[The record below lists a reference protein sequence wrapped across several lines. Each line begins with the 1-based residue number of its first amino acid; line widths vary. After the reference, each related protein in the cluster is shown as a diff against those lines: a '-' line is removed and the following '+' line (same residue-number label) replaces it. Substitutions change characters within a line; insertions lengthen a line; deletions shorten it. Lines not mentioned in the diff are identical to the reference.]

1 MNTIS
6 EQTAQIMPCFSD
18 VQSAAALLTGIVHRT
33 PVLHSDTLDQKV
45 QAKVYLKCENFQRM
59 GAFKFRG
66 AYNAMARLTDT
77 QRQRGV
83 LTHSSGN
90 HAQAIALSGRLL
102 GVNTTIVMPQDAP
115 AVKLAA
121 TRGYGGNIV
130 LYDRMETT
138 REAISANLLAAHGYS
153 FIPPFDHEHV
163 IAGQGTAGLELLEE
177 TGALDVLLV
186 CLGGGGLLS
195 GCALAAKA
203 LMPNCVV
210 IGVEPL
216 AGNDGMLSLRAGKL
230 IQFNSPDTI
239 ADGARTPLCE
249 RTFALIQKH
258 VDDIVCVSDQE
269 LLQTMFFLWERLKIV
284 VEPTGALAVAAI
296 LHNKVDVKGKRVGAI
311 ISGGNVDLK
320 QLSDLF
326 ALANESTG
334 SLFSG
339 IA

>member
-1 MNTIS
+1 MPVMPVMHEAS
-6 EQTAQIMPCFSD
+6 AQVLPSFSD
-18 VQSAAALLTGIVHRT
+18 VQSAAALLAGIAHRT
-33 PVLHSDTLDQKV
+33 PVMRSDTLDQRV
-45 QAKVYLKCENFQRM
+45 RAQVFLKCENFQRM

-66 AYNAMARLTDT
+66 AYNAMARLSDT
-77 QRQRGV
+77 QKQRGV

-90 HAQAIALSGRLL
+90 HAQAIALSGQIL

-138 REAISANLLAAHGYS
+138 REAISANLLAMHGYS

-163 IAGQGTAGLELLEE
+163 IAGQGTAGLELLEQA
-177 TGALDVLLV
+177 GALDLLLV

-203 LMPNCVV
+203 LMPRCKV

-216 AGNDGMLSLRAGKL
+216 AGNDGMQSLRAGKL
-230 IQFNSPDTI
+230 IQFNNPDTI
-239 ADGARTPLCE
+239 ADGARTAPCE
-249 RTFALIQKH
+249 RTFELIQKH

-296 LHNKVDVKGKRVGAI
+296 LHNKVEVAGKRVGAI
-311 ISGGNVDLK
+311 VSGGNVDLK
-320 QLSDLF
+320 QVNSLF
-326 ALANESTG
+326 AGCN
-334 SLFSG
+334 
-339 IA
+339 

>member
-1 MNTIS
+1 
-6 EQTAQIMPCFSD
+6 MPCFAD
-18 VQSAAALLTGIVHRT
+18 VQSAAALLAGIAHRT
-33 PVLHSDTLDQKV
+33 PVLRSDTLDQAV
-45 QAKVYLKCENFQRM
+45 QAKVHLKCENFQRM

-66 AYNAMARLTDT
+66 AYNAMARLTDA
-77 QRQRGV
+77 QKQRGV

-138 REAISANLLAAHGYS
+138 REAISAELLTTHGYS

-163 IAGQGTAGLELLEE
+163 IAGQGTVGLELLEDA
-177 TGALDVLLV
+177 GPLDVLLV

-195 GCALAAKA
+195 GCALAANA
-203 LMPNCVV
+203 LFPNCAV
-210 IGVEPL
+210 IGVEPQ

-230 IQFNSPDTI
+230 IQFNNPDTI

-296 LHNKVDVKGKRVGAI
+296 LHNKIELKGKRVGAI

-320 QLSDLF
+320 QVGDLF
-326 ALANESTG
+326 ALANESSG
-334 SLFSG
+334 KLFSG

>member
-1 MNTIS
+1 MTPVFDES
-6 EQTAQIMPCFSD
+6 AQVMPCFSD
-18 VQSAAALLTGIVHRT
+18 VQSAAALLAGIAHRT
-33 PVLHSDTLDQKV
+33 PVMRSDTLDQRV
-45 QAKVYLKCENFQRM
+45 DAQVFLKCENFQRM

-66 AYNAMARLTDT
+66 AYNAMARLSDA
-77 QRQRGV
+77 QKQRGV

-90 HAQAIALSGRLL
+90 HAQAIALSGRML
-102 GVNTTIVMPQDAP
+102 GINTIIVMPQDAP

-195 GCALAAKA
+195 GCALAARA
-203 LMPNCVV
+203 LMPNCTV
-210 IGVEPL
+210 IGVEPQ
-216 AGNDGMLSLRAGKL
+216 AGNDGMQSLRAGKL
-230 IQFNSPDTI
+230 IQFNNPDTI
-239 ADGARTPLCE
+239 ADGARTAPCE
-249 RTFALIQKH
+249 RTFKLIQQH

-296 LHNKVDVKGKRVGAI
+296 LHNKIDLKGKRVGAI

-320 QLSDLF
+320 QVDNLF
-326 ALANESTG
+326 AT
-334 SLFSG
+334 
-339 IA
+339 IV

>member
-1 MNTIS
+1 MR
-6 EQTAQIMPCFSD
+6 EETAVMPCFAD
-18 VQSAAALLTGIVHRT
+18 VQSAAALLAGIAHRT
-33 PVLHSDTLDQKV
+33 PVLRSDTLDQAV
-45 QAKVYLKCENFQRM
+45 QAQVFLKCENFQRM

-66 AYNAMARLTDT
+66 AYNAMARLTDA
-77 QRQRGV
+77 QKQRGV

-102 GVNTTIVMPQDAP
+102 GVNTTIVMPHDAP

-138 REAISANLLAAHGYS
+138 REAISANLLATHGYS

-177 TGALDVLLV
+177 IAALDVLVV

-203 LMPNCVV
+203 LLPNCTV
-210 IGVEPL
+210 IGVEPQ

-230 IQFNSPDTI
+230 IQFNNPDTI
-239 ADGARTPLCE
+239 ADGARTALCA
-249 RTFALIQKH
+249 RTFSLIQKH

-269 LLQTMFFLWERLKIV
+269 LLQAMFFLWERLKIV
-284 VEPTGALAVAAI
+284 VEPTGALAAAAI
-296 LHNKVDVKGKRVGAI
+296 LHNKIDVKGKRVGAI
-311 ISGGNVDLK
+311 VSGGNVDLK
-320 QLSDLF
+320 QVSDLF
-326 ALANESTG
+326 RLGT
-334 SLFSG
+334 

>member
-1 MNTIS
+1 MR
-6 EQTAQIMPCFSD
+6 EETAAMPSFAD
-18 VQSAAALLTGIVHRT
+18 VQSAAALLAGIAHRT
-33 PVLHSDTLDQKV
+33 PVLRSDTLDQAV
-45 QAKVYLKCENFQRM
+45 QAQVFLKCENFQRM

-66 AYNAMARLTDT
+66 AYNAMARLSDA
-77 QRQRGV
+77 QKQRGV

-138 REAISANLLAAHGYS
+138 REAISANLLATHGYS

-177 TGALDVLLV
+177 MAGLDVLVV

-203 LMPNCVV
+203 LYPNCTV
-210 IGVEPL
+210 IGVEPQ

-230 IQFNSPDTI
+230 IQFNNPDTI
-239 ADGARTPLCE
+239 ADGARTALCE

-258 VDDIVCVSDQE
+258 VDDIVCVNDQE
-269 LLQTMFFLWERLKIV
+269 LLQAMFFLWERLKIV

-296 LHNKVDVKGKRVGAI
+296 LHNKIDVKGKRVGAI
-311 ISGGNVDLK
+311 VSGGNVDLK
-320 QLSDLF
+320 QVNDLF
-326 ALANESTG
+326 RLGTVA
-334 SLFSG
+334 
-339 IA
+339 

>member
-1 MNTIS
+1 MTS
-6 EQTAQIMPCFSD
+6 THDPAAVMPSFVD
-18 VQSAAALLTGIVHRT
+18 VQSAAALLAGIAHRT
-33 PVLHSDTLDQKV
+33 PVLRSDTLDQAV
-45 QAKVYLKCENFQRM
+45 QAQVFLKCENFQRM

-66 AYNAMARLTDT
+66 AYNAMARLTDA
-77 QRQRGV
+77 QKQRGV

-102 GVNTTIVMPQDAP
+102 GVNTTIVMPHDAP

-138 REAISANLLAAHGYS
+138 REAISANLLATHGYS

-177 TGALDVLLV
+177 IAALDVLVV

-203 LMPNCVV
+203 LLPNCMM
-210 IGVEPL
+210 IGVEPQ

-230 IQFNSPDTI
+230 IQFNNPDTI
-239 ADGARTPLCE
+239 ADGARTALCE

-284 VEPTGALAVAAI
+284 VEPTGALAAAAI
-296 LHNKVDVKGKRVGAI
+296 LHNKIDVKGKRVGAI
-311 ISGGNVDLK
+311 VSGGNVDLK
-320 QLSDLF
+320 QVNDLF
-326 ALANESTG
+326 RLST
-334 SLFSG
+334 

>member
-1 MNTIS
+1 MTTTVD
-6 EQTAQIMPCFSD
+6 QAALVMPCFAD
-18 VQSAAALLTGIVHRT
+18 VQSAAALLAGIAHRT
-33 PVLHSDTLDQKV
+33 PVLRSDTLDQAA
-45 QAKVYLKCENFQRM
+45 QAHVFLKCENFQRM

-66 AYNAMARLTDT
+66 AYNAMARLTEA
-77 QRQRGV
+77 QKQRGV

-90 HAQAIALSGRLL
+90 HAQAIALSGRML

-138 REAISANLLAAHGYS
+138 REAISAQLLATQGYS

-163 IAGQGTAGLELLEE
+163 IAGQGTAGLELIEE
-177 TGALDVLLV
+177 MAGLDVLLV

-203 LMPNCVV
+203 LFPDCLV
-210 IGVEPL
+210 IGVEPQ
-216 AGNDGMLSLRAGKL
+216 AGNDGMLSLQAGKL
-230 IQFNSPDTI
+230 IQFNNPDTI
-239 ADGARTPLCE
+239 ADGARTALCE

-296 LHNKVDVKGKRVGAI
+296 LHNKIDLKGKRVGAI

-320 QLSDLF
+320 NLL
-326 ALANESTG
+326 N
-334 SLFSG
+334 LFSE
-339 IA
+339 AVSSH

>member
-1 MNTIS
+1 
-6 EQTAQIMPCFSD
+6 MPCFAD
-18 VQSAAALLTGIVHRT
+18 VQSAAALLAGIAHRT
-33 PVLHSDTLDQKV
+33 PVLRSDTLDQNV
-45 QAKVYLKCENFQRM
+45 QAQVFLKCENFQRM

-66 AYNAMARLTDT
+66 AYNAMARLSDA
-77 QRQRGV
+77 QKQRGV

-102 GVNTTIVMPQDAP
+102 GVTTTIVMPQDAP

-138 REAISANLLAAHGYS
+138 REAISADLHAAHGYS

-163 IAGQGTAGLELLEE
+163 IAGQGTAGLELLEDA
-177 TGALDVLLV
+177 GPLDLLLV

-203 LMPNCVV
+203 LQPGCVV
-210 IGVEPL
+210 IGVEPE

-230 IQFNSPDTI
+230 IQFNNPDTI

-296 LHNKVDVKGKRVGAI
+296 FHNKIDVKGKRVGAI

-326 ALANESTG
+326 ALANESSG
-334 SLFSG
+334 KLFSG